1 MPPRGGRPPWTGV
14 ASASTYYCWHCYA
27 SNPQAAGVCRAC
39 GRSIASP
46 PGTSYTEQLIWA
58 LGHPLP
64 GRQMIAAQILGQRRE
79 SAAEQPLRELV
90 DCADP
95 FLAAQALHSLVLI
108 VGADQLRELLH
119 RLAASG
125 APAVSRV
132 ASMALGQRP

>member
-1 MPPRGGRPPWTGV
+1 M

-27 SNPQAAGVCRAC
+27 VNHEAAGACRAC
-39 GRSIASP
+39 GQSIASP
-46 PGTSYTEQLIWA
+46 PGTSYAEQLIWA

-79 SAAEQPLRELV
+79 SAAERPLRQLV
-90 DCADP
+90 DCGDP

-108 VGADQLRELLH
+108 VGADQLRALLH
-119 RLAASG
+119 HLAGSG

-132 ASMALGQRP
+132 ATIALGQRP